1 MKERLEIFLGDDLSA
16 SWRFVGMVYFEEDLE
31 PDGRA
36 VCSSCEPFT
45 MKGDKEV
52 SPKLAAV
59 EADLTKQCPSPSPS
73 HEEYKKIVRTLL
85 FLISAKPTPTQ
96 CLLQKEVFSKIVGE
110 KGLRGKKDKIGQGSL
125 PSVMFWT
132 PAQTEIMFNPELQF
146 VVFFGPWSVGKTLC
160 MREKARQLAL
170 ENPRSNVNFCI
181 LKPDIAN
188 DTLLY
193 LEAKSFMADLPN
205 VIVTSMS
212 TTENNLM
219 SDITL
224 KVKTS
229 IGDWFF
235 DEVILPGEH
244 EHKNFAGKLT
254 ELIRDMKNQE
264 RRLWMTVAGMG
275 HPVNLDPSY
284 MKDFLFALKGRKG
297 KGKQVA
303 EFHFPDLE
311 VPLRSCLSVL
321 EEAGLRS
328 GSSKTVGVTSGYGG
342 KTNVSYKIPPNLIE
356 GTPCVQLHIQS
367 EEERVEKVT
376 KAREMMRQR
385 LGSRGAPILLT
396 NAIDFSTK
404 ESAMKLKNLLQGL
417 NGTSQPLCHLSHPP
431 IKNTEHREL
440 VEDLGDIVDNGEAG
454 VKVVDWLKR
463 REAGEEERDLVVDLE
478 VARGW
483 EVDVALVVVGKE
495 SKNWENAVMRV
506 VSFVVVLRNF

>member
-1 MKERLEIFLGDDLSA
+1 
-16 SWRFVGMVYFEEDLE
+16 
-31 PDGRA
+31 
-36 VCSSCEPFT
+36 
-45 MKGDKEV
+45 
-52 SPKLAAV
+52 
-59 EADLTKQCPSPSPS
+59 
-73 HEEYKKIVRTLL
+73 
-85 FLISAKPTPTQ
+85 
-96 CLLQKEVFSKIVGE
+96 
-110 KGLRGKKDKIGQGSL
+110 
-125 PSVMFWT
+125 
-132 PAQTEIMFNPELQF
+132 
-146 VVFFGPWSVGKTLC
+146 

-193 LEAKSFMADLPN
+193 LETKSFMAELPN
-205 VIVTSMS
+205 IIVTSMCTS
-212 TTENNLM
+212 ENNLM

-224 KVKTS
+224 KVKS
-229 IGDWFF
+229 SSGDWFF

-254 ELIRDMKNQE
+254 DLVRDMKTQGK
-264 RRLWMTVAGMG
+264 RLWLTVAGMG

-303 EFHFPDLE
+303 EIHFPDLE

-328 GSSKTVGVTSGYGG
+328 GASKTVGVTSGYGG

-356 GTPCVQLHIQS
+356 GTPCVQLQIQS
-367 EEERVEKVT
+367 EEERVETVT

-385 LGSRGAPILLT
+385 LGNRGVTILLT
-396 NAIDFSTK
+396 KAIDFSQK
-404 ESAMKLKNLLQGL
+404 ESVIKLKNLLQGL
-417 NGTSQPLCHLSHPP
+417 NGTSPPICHLSHPP

-440 VEDLGDIVDNGEAG
+440 VEDLGDIVDNGEAE
-454 VKVVDWLKR
+454 VKVVDCLKR

-483 EVDVALVVVGKE
+483 EVDAALVVVDKE

-506 VSFVVVLRNF
+506 VSYVVVLQNF